1 MSFPANSLEDLTG
14 RGYTDDQA
22 RDIVSRALD
31 HLVSL
36 ESSWNCANDCLASE
50 SVWRA
55 AVEQATEDHILE
67 GFKSGEYVV
76 TYVNGSDLDPQS

>member
-1 MSFPANSLEDLTG
+1 MSFPAKSLKELES
-14 RGYTDDQA
+14 RGYSDDQA
-22 RDIVSRALD
+22 RDIVTRALD

-36 ESSWNCANDCLASE
+36 EKSWNCANDCLASE

-55 AVEQATEDHILE
+55 AVEQATEDHILD

-76 TYVNGSDLDPQS
+76 TYVNGSELDPQS